1 MLRAMWR
8 FVALRVRA
16 RKGGDRVCREW
27 PILLIDSDG
36 GWSRL
41 DGLVGVAGEKAA
53 DDKERGDVLG
63 GWVGFD
69 FLGRRDGY
77 RLRRNNGSCRRC

>member
-16 RKGGDRVCREW
+16 RKGGERVCREW
-27 PILLIDSDG
+27 PILLIDSAG
-36 GWSRL
+36 GWSRV

-53 DDKERGDVLG
+53 GQIEKGYVRLLG
-63 GWVGFD
+63 GFGH
-69 FLGRRDGY
+69 LGCRDGY
-77 RLRRNNGSCRRC
+77 RLRRNTGSCRRW